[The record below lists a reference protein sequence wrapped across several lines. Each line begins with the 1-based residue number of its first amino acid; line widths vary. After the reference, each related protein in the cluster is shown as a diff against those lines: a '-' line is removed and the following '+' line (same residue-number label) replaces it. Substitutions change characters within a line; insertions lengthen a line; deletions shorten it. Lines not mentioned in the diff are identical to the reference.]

1 MRFLIFGMGAI
12 GTYIGGSL
20 TLGGESVIY
29 LERSEVAGRFNLQP
43 LILEIEGKEKTFV
56 PEGVSDSLEKV
67 FGHSPIDVALVAV
80 KSFDTL
86 EVARRLQPYRD
97 QISAV
102 VSLQNGVENEEV
114 LAGYVE
120 KDRVIAG
127 TLTSAVGKKETGKVI
142 LEKKRGIGIAR
153 GHPLSES
160 IVESFNRAN
169 LNARLYPHAGEMKW
183 SKLLTNLLANA
194 TSAILDLTP
203 AEIFSDPRL
212 FRIETAQVREA
223 VRVMKRL
230 GYRVVDLPGTPV
242 RLLSVLFHNIPE
254 GIARLLAGK
263 TLAAGRGGKMP
274 SFHVDLYR
282 GYRPLEVD
290 YLNGAV
296 VRFGERLGVATP
308 VNSFLN
314 ETLLSIAERP
324 IEENV
329 YRKNPERLI
338 AELSK
343 RVRLFS

>member
-20 TLGGESVIY
+20 TLSGESVIY
-29 LERSEVAGRFNLQP
+29 LERSEIARRFDQQP
-43 LILEIEGKEKTFV
+43 LALEIEGKEHTFV
-56 PEGVSDSLEKV
+56 PEGVRDALEKV
-67 FGHSPIDVALVAV
+67 FDQSSVDVVLVAV
-80 KSFDTL
+80 KSFDTP

-102 VSLQNGVENEEV
+102 VSLQNGVENEEI
-114 LAGYVE
+114 LAEYVGR
-120 KDRVIAG
+120 DRVIAG
-127 TLTSAVGKKETGKVI
+127 TLTSAVGKKETGKVV
-142 LEKKRGIGIAR
+142 LERKRGIGIAK
-153 GHPLSES
+153 GHVLSES

-169 LNARLYPHAGEMKW
+169 LNARLYSHAGEMKW

-223 VRVMKRL
+223 VRIMKRL

-242 RLLSVLFHNIPE
+242 RLLSVLFHYIPE
-254 GIARLLAGK
+254 GIARRLAGK
-263 TLAAGRGGKMP
+263 TLATGRGGKMP

-324 IEENV
+324 IEDNI

-338 AELSK
+338 ADISK

>member
-20 TLGGESVIY
+20 TLSGELVIY
-29 LERSEVAGRFNLQP
+29 LERSEVADRFNLQP
-43 LILEIEGKEKTFV
+43 LTLEIEGKEQTFV
-56 PEGVSDSLEKV
+56 PDGVSDSLEKV
-67 FGHSPIDVALVAV
+67 FGQSSIDVVLVAV
-80 KSFDTL
+80 KSFDTP
-86 EVARRLQPYRD
+86 EVARSLQPYRNR
-97 QISAV
+97 ISAV
-102 VSLQNGVENEEV
+102 VSLQNGVENEDV
-114 LAGYVE
+114 LAEYVGIE
-120 KDRVIAG
+120 RVIAG
-127 TLTSAVGKKETGKVI
+127 TLTSAVSKKETGKVV
-142 LEKKRGIGIAR
+142 LEKKRGIGIAG
-153 GHPLSES
+153 GHALSEN

-223 VRVMKRL
+223 VRVMKHL
-230 GYRVVDLPGTPV
+230 GYRVLDLPGTPV
-242 RLLSVLFHNIPE
+242 RLLSVLFHYIPE
-254 GIARLLAGK
+254 GIARHLAGK

-296 VRFGERLGVATP
+296 VRFGERLGVPTP

-324 IEENV
+324 IEDNF
-329 YRKNPERLI
+329 YRKNPERLV
-338 AELSK
+338 ANLSK